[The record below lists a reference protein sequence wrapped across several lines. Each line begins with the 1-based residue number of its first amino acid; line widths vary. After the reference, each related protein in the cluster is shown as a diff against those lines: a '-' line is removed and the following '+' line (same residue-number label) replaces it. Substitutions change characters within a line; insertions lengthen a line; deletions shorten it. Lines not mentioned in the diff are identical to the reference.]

1 MLPNR
6 LLLPKAY
13 IVVKAT
19 VFLLYFCVILLSTGF
34 VLFFL
39 ITAQSEGLNQKTGLS
54 VRISADAKETNGQ
67 TLQ

>member
-1 MLPNR
+1 M
-6 LLLPKAY
+6 
-13 IVVKAT
+13 VKAT